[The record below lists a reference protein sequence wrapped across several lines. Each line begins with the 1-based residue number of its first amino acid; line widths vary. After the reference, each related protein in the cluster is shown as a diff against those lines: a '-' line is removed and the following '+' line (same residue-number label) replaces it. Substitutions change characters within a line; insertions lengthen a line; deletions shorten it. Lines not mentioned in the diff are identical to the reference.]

1 MKIHPVATCPE
12 NSTPWRTIPAALILT
27 LTLILSL
34 ALMLNLAG
42 CGKQAVAPD
51 ATVPALLVAPEDL
64 LTVHSD
70 ALASG
75 PAITGSVQP
84 ERRADLR
91 AEVSAV
97 VLQVL
102 KENGESVRRGD
113 VLLRLDET
121 ALRESMS
128 AAEQATRAATQTQD
142 QAERMLQRLTTL
154 RASGMV
160 STQALEDAEI
170 RRNNAQS
177 ELAAARTRAAQA
189 RQQLERTLVRAPFDG
204 IVSERKVS
212 NGDTAQ
218 IGKELI
224 KVIDPASMR
233 FEGLVSADRIGLVK
247 LGQAVRFR
255 INGYPGQEFSGRVKR
270 IDPAANA
277 VTRQVVV
284 LVDFVG
290 PAQPKVAGLYAEG
303 RIDADSKVVLMLP
316 ESALVRA
323 GDQTHVWRLLSQDT
337 TQTQTQPQPK
347 PQPQPQPQPQ
357 DQTQLHVLRKVALVL
372 GERDERSGQWEVRSG
387 LAVGDKV
394 LRHPGSGML
403 DGQLAT
409 LLAPAAQ
416 PGGLPSS
423 STPVAGK

>member
-1 MKIHPVATCPE
+1 MLRTVLPRLARVAAVVVL
-12 NSTPWRTIPAALILT
+12 AAT
-27 LTLILSL
+27 FAL
-34 ALMLNLAG
+34 AA
-42 CGKQAVAPD
+42 CGKQPAAVATLPQ
-51 ATVPALLVAPEDL
+51 APALLIAPEDV
-64 LTVHSD
+64 LTMQTD

-75 PAITGSVQP
+75 PVITGSVQP

-102 KENGESVRRGD
+102 KENGESVKRGD

-128 AAEQATRAATQTQD
+128 AAEQATRAANQTRD
-142 QAERMLQRLTTL
+142 QTERMLQRLTTL

-189 RQQLERTLVRAPFDG
+189 RQQLQRTVVRAPFDG

-212 NGDTAQ
+212 SGDTAQ

-233 FEGLVSADRIGLVK
+233 FEGFVSADSIGLVK
-247 LGQAVRFR
+247 LGQTVRFR
-255 INGYPGQEFSGRVKR
+255 INGYPGQQFPGSVKR
-270 IDPAANA
+270 IDPAANE

-290 PAQPKVAGLYAEG
+290 PVQPTVAGLYAEG
-303 RIDADSKVVLMLP
+303 RIEADSSAVLMLP

-323 GDQTHVWRLLSQDT
+323 GDQTHAWRVVNKMPGQTADRTSERTLS
-337 TQTQTQPQPK
+337 
-347 PQPQPQPQPQ
+347 
-357 DQTQLHVLRKVALVL
+357 KVALVL
-372 GERDERSGQWEVRSG
+372 GARDARSGQWEVRSN
-387 LAVGDKV
+387 LAAGDMV
-394 LRHPGSGML
+394 LRHPGSSL
-403 DGQLAT
+403 KEGQAAT
-409 LLAPAAQ
+409 LVVANPASPAAAA
-416 PGGLPSS
+416 P
-423 STPVAGK
+423 TAGK